1 MFRGD
6 SCYPISPVQ
15 DQSSPTSNDLTPIDN
30 NDQIL
35 SILRKQKIDK
45 KQDTSFFTEE
55 QHFKYIE
62 MMEELSGNNQK
73 QPPSLRKLYSPLS
86 ENLIHILG

>member
-15 DQSSPTSNDLTPIDN
+15 DQASPTSNDLTPIDN

-35 SILRKQKIDK
+35 SILRKMKIDK
-45 KQDTSFFTEE
+45 NHDTSFFTEE

-62 MMEELSGNNQK
+62 MMEELSGNIEK
-73 QPPSLRKLYSPLS
+73 
-86 ENLIHILG
+86 